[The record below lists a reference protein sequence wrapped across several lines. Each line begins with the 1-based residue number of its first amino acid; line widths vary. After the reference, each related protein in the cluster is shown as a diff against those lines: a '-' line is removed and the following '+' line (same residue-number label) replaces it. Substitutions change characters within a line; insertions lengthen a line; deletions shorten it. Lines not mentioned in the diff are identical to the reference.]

1 MHCDAEL
8 QFVPDETV
16 VGGKNI
22 PDTSEATNISHCL
35 RTLVC
40 IFSEKLTN
48 LDESISNIINYL
60 LEINV

>member
-40 IFSEKLTN
+40 IFQKS
-48 LDESISNIINYL
+48 
-60 LEINV
+60 